1 MKSSWSALVVIAG
14 LMVTV
19 GTQAVH
25 AQISNPIGVG
35 VVGGTS
41 SPTGGLSDLANSG
54 WHAGAFI
61 ELNLPVVP
69 VGFRLE
75 GAWHQFHDKPFA
87 GTNGTTGAR
96 IAAITLNATYAVL
109 PLPIV
114 KPYVIGGVGEYSVR
128 ATSFV
133 GPLPPSGGVASSE
146 FETTTET
153 KFGINVGAGVRVQIA
168 SFAVFV
174 EARWHD
180 INTSGSN
187 AQMIPVSVGLR
198 F

>member
-41 SPTGGLSDLANSG
+41 SPAGGLSDLAKSG

-87 GTNGTTGAR
+87 GTTGTTGAR

-128 ATSFV
+128 TTSPA
-133 GPLPPSGGVASSE
+133 PLPPSQGVRSD
-146 FETTTET
+146 FQTTTET

-180 INTSGSN
+180 INTSGNN
-187 AQMIPVSVGLR
+187 AQMIPVSIGLR

>member
-1 MKSSWSALVVIAG
+1 MIAG
-14 LMVTV
+14 LVVTG
-19 GTQAVH
+19 GTSAVH
-25 AQISNPIGVG
+25 AQISSPIGVG
-35 VVGGTS
+35 LVGGTS
-41 SPTGGLSDLANSG
+41 SPAGRLSDLANSG

-87 GTNGTTGAR
+87 GTTGTTGAR
-96 IAAITLNATYAVL
+96 IVAITLNATYAVL

-128 ATSFV
+128 TTSPA
-133 GPLPPSGGVASSE
+133 PLPPSQGVRSD
-146 FETTTET
+146 FQTTTET
-153 KFGINVGAGVRVQIA
+153 KFGINVGAGVRVQVA

-187 AQMIPVSVGLR
+187 AQMIPVSIGLR

>member
-1 MKSSWSALVVIAG
+1 MKSSRLALVVVAG
-14 LMVTV
+14 LMATV
-19 GTQAVH
+19 GTSAVH
-25 AQISNPIGVG
+25 AQISSPIGVG
-35 VVGGTS
+35 LVGGTS
-41 SPTGGLSDLANSG
+41 SPAGRLSDLANSG

-87 GTNGTTGAR
+87 GTSSTTGAR

-128 ATSFV
+128 ATSLA
-133 GPLPPSGGVASSE
+133 PQPPSQGVTSSD
-146 FETTTET
+146 FVTTTET

-168 SFAVFV
+168 NFALFV

-180 INTSGSN
+180 INTSGNN
-187 AQMIPVSVGLR
+187 AQMIPVSIGLR

>member
-14 LMVTV
+14 LMVTG

-25 AQISNPIGVG
+25 TQISNPIGVG

-41 SPTGGLSDLANSG
+41 SPAGGLSDLANSG

-87 GTNGTTGAR
+87 GTTGTTGAR

-128 ATSFV
+128 TTSPA
-133 GPLPPSGGVASSE
+133 PLPPSQGVRSD
-146 FETTTET
+146 FQTTTET
-153 KFGINVGAGVRVQIA
+153 KFGINVGAGVRVQVA